1 MTRFSDPIEVLLVE
15 DNPADVRLTRLALQG
30 GAIEKHLNIAADG
43 ESALAFLRQQ
53 GPYSASPRPDL
64 ILLDLNLPGK
74 SGHEVLAEIK
84 RDNNLRTI
92 PTVVLTT
99 SDREHDI
106 KLSYELAA
114 NCYVTKPIGLNPFL
128 QAVRKIEDF
137 WVRTASLPREPGAEG
152 ASGV

>member
-1 MTRFSDPIEVLLVE
+1 MTRPSDPIEVLLIE

-30 GAIEKHLNIAADG
+30 GAIEKHLNIAEDG
-43 ESALAFLRQQ
+43 ESGLAFLRQQ
-53 GPYSASPRPDL
+53 GRYARSPRPDL

-84 RDNNLRTI
+84 QDKNLRTI

-99 SDREHDI
+99 SDRDHDI

-128 QAVRKIEDF
+128 QAIRKIEDF
-137 WVRTASLPREPGAEG
+137 WVRTASLPRDPDAERLSK
-152 ASGV
+152 A